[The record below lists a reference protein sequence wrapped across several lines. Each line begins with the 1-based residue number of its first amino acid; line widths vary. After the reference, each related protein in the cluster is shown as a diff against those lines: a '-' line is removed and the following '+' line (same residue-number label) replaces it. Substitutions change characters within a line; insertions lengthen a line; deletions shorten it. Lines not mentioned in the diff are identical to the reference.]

1 MLFHLLTVS
10 PLLYFQIVLILIGS
24 IVTHEL
30 AHGLAA
36 MQQGDDTPLREGHM
50 TLNPLV
56 HMGWESLVMVAVSG
70 FGWGAMPV
78 NPYKFRSG
86 MWSDILVSLAGPLS
100 NLGLGFLA
108 MLGLSSALQ
117 NSGLSVQFCAWAAV
131 MNFTLFMV
139 NLIPFP
145 PLDGFRVL
153 KQFFPELGILE
164 TCEFRFFSLLLLF
177 AGAPLAW
184 ELNQLAYRIVGAVG
198 GVDFSSF

>member
-86 MWSDILVSLAGPLS
+86 MWWDILVSLAGPLS

-145 PLDGFRVL
+145 
-153 KQFFPELGILE
+153 ELGILE
-164 TCEFRFFSLLLLF
+164 TCQFRFFSLLLLF